1 MPAGP
6 RPSARRRNRGLPEP
20 VTAERNGRAAGSIL
34 LAPAAF
40 AAFAAALAA
49 AASLAFIAAGAVV
62 APRALVP
69 ARAVVAIAAAV
80 PVVPG
85 AVPGS
90 VILRLGTAAAI
101 VVRAAVV
108 VIAADRLKPPPVP
121 VPRKAVPFAFP
132 GGRDGHLA
140 IILVDADIRI
150 SLPGQAAGDGLPL
163 GPADLRHGRRHKS
176 CGKACG
182 DDHGPDPCG
191 RHGAPPRASP

>member
-6 RPSARRRNRGLPEP
+6 RPSARSRNGGLPELGP
-20 VTAERNGRAAGSIL
+20 EERNGRAAGSIL

-62 APRALVP
+62 APSALVP

-80 PVVPG
+80 IAIAAFGAAVPIVPG

-121 VPRKAVPFAFP
+121 VPGKAVPFAFP

-140 IILVDADIRI
+140 VTLVDADIRI
-150 SLPGQAAGDGLPL
+150 SLPGQAA
-163 GPADLRHGRRHKS
+163 
-176 CGKACG
+176 
-182 DDHGPDPCG
+182 
-191 RHGAPPRASP
+191 